1 MNNRKKKKN
10 NSSYIIDGA
19 ILIGV
24 TSLLLLIFFGVF
36 DPSGKYVTNFFVG
49 VAGLSVYGLA
59 LAGFIIGVLR
69 IVKFD
74 FSLSVTR
81 ILQAALIYSLFI
93 MVFHAVTSVNYAEIA
108 SGYSSYLSYCYHE
121 ADTAGG
127 VIAGL
132 IVYPLVKINYVFALV
147 MLSLLLFAVIAWTLF
162 GGIVKRNSFYSRTV
176 KMRGRKKESDTI
188 THTVISSGL
197 KNENID
203 GKQLGDIRHKS
214 RFNRKGVNYTPLDD
228 DYDMNFDDGVEV
240 EYKDKF
246 AFDSVSVEEKQ
257 DINERETEKSPFDSL
272 KDVEENTFARLRREA
287 HEKRRLSEASEP
299 TSNSV
304 EDDDIEYLRGK
315 NRSVSDSDI
324 ASFKESVEKMRN
336 GEDRSIF
343 DGIKYSD
350 DDFEEY
356 YTSTRMKI
364 IEENLQKDMK
374 SKTSVESSK
383 KDSFDDDEDSVII
396 KNPDES
402 KYTSYSNE
410 YFTRERR
417 EAEKKHLLG
426 LDEEEDVIIKDDE
439 VKEANIAAE
448 TSSDSDRDNT
458 ESDVNDT
465 IIEKES
471 VGSNANYSSEEN
483 DGDNTDDEEY
493 VFDFD
498 PAKIFSEAEKSDES
512 DKNVKEPLDEEDV
525 EVVDLSETK
534 EIEDFSDVTDKTYS
548 IKQRSGGIRGLD
560 KFGEGKDTETESL
573 KEVKRRSDFGGT
585 HNTSSDVSV
594 PKKDD
599 AVEPQP
605 KFINPFAQQRMEN
618 KAVEEAKP
626 KEVAPKKNEPFI
638 SKSKSPYIPPSIDL
652 LKTLDGENREDIEKL
667 NNKREIIEENLKLFN
682 IHAKVKNITV
692 GPTFSRF
699 ELAMEP
705 GTGKSVKAITGLSKD
720 ITMWL
725 GAKGQVNIQAPIPG
739 RTTIGIEV
747 PNEDRRTVGLKEVF
761 NSKEFNNPKIKIP
774 FALGVDIDNVAH
786 VCDITKMPHLL
797 IAGSTGSGKSVGIS
811 ALLCSILYKCTPDQ
825 VRLILIDPKQVEL
838 NDYSALPH
846 MLLKDTIS
854 DPTQVINTLNWLIDE
869 MERRYTAFK
878 NMRVAKIEEYNDKVA
893 MQNMPIMPYIVIVI
907 DEVADLMITLK
918 KNLEDRIN
926 KLAAKSR
933 ASGIHIVLATQ
944 RPSVDIITGPIKA
957 NLPSRIAFA
966 TVQSEDS
973 KTILGQIGAE
983 KLLRY
988 GDMLF
993 MDSSSPVPERIQ
1005 GAFISKEEV
1014 VSITDYVRDHNS
1026 SEFDDSIRESIEKE
1040 AGEEEIKAAEKPGLK
1055 RDSNGPAI
1063 DEKFADALQVCITNK
1078 TATVSRIQ
1086 SKLGIG
1092 YPRAMKIHD
1101 QLESYG
1107 YITGNR
1113 VNITQEEFDQLFSED
1128 EGSEE

>member
-1 MNNRKKKKN
+1 MNNRKKTKKT
-10 NSSYIIDGA
+10 SSYIIDG
-19 ILIGV
+19 IIIVGV
-24 TSLLLLIFFGVF
+24 TALLLLILFGAF
-36 DPSGKYVTNFFVG
+36 DPSGKFITDFFVG
-49 VAGLSVYGLA
+49 IVGLSVYGLA
-59 LAGFIIGVLR
+59 IAGFIIGILR
-69 IVKFD
+69 IMKFD
-74 FSLSVTR
+74 FSLSATR
-81 ILQAALIYSLFI
+81 IIQATLIYSLFI
-93 MVFHAVTSVNYAEIA
+93 LVFHTVTSVNYAEVA
-108 SGYSSYLSYCYHE
+108 SGYGSYLFECYRE

-127 VIAGL
+127 AVAGL
-132 IVYPLVKINYVFALV
+132 IIYPLIKINYVFTLV
-147 MLSLLLFAVIAWTLF
+147 ILSVLLFAVIAWTLF

-176 KMRGRKKESDTI
+176 KMKGRKKESNTI
-188 THTVISSGL
+188 THTVINSSL

-228 DYDMNFDDGVEV
+228 DYDISFDDGVEI

-246 AFDSVSVEEKQ
+246 AFDSVSNDESDEFSV
-257 DINERETEKSPFDSL
+257 NAEKSPFDSL

-287 HEKRRLSEASEP
+287 REKLQLSENI
-299 TSNSV
+299 SNSS
-304 EDDDIEYLRGK
+304 DNNRDDIEYLHGK
-315 NRSVSDSDI
+315 TKSVSDEEM
-324 ASFKESVEKMRN
+324 AKFRESVEKIRN
-336 GEDRSIF
+336 GEDKSIF
-343 DGIKYSD
+343 DNIKYDD

-356 YTSTRMKI
+356 YTATRMKI
-364 IEENLQKDMK
+364 IEENLQRERKEKEAENNSNHNVDI
-374 SKTSVESSK
+374 
-383 KDSFDDDEDSVII
+383 DDEDSVII
-396 KNPDES
+396 KNPDDS

-417 EAEKKHLLG
+417 EAEKKQILG
-426 LDEEEDVIIKDDE
+426 LSDEEGNEVLSDETDSDSNVTDSVSFDTDIIADDKDEVRQENLDALTEETNEKINDVIDENDDDDYE
-439 VKEANIAAE
+439 FKFSAAE
-448 TSSDSDRDNT
+448 
-458 ESDVNDT
+458 
-465 IIEKES
+465 
-471 VGSNANYSSEEN
+471 
-483 DGDNTDDEEY
+483 
-493 VFDFD
+493 
-498 PAKIFSEAEKSDES
+498 IFSEAESTDTLKNTETGITDE
-512 DKNVKEPLDEEDV
+512 NV

-534 EIEDFSDVTDKTYS
+534 EISDFSDITDKTYS
-548 IKQRSGGIRGLD
+548 IKPRSNGIRGLD
-560 KFGEGKDTETESL
+560 KFGESIESNETEDAEP

-585 HNTSSDVSV
+585 HNTTVTNAM
-594 PKKDD
+594 PKKSEENE
-599 AVEPQP
+599 VQP
-605 KFINPFAQQRMEN
+605 KFINPFAQQRTEA
-618 KAVEEAKP
+618 KAVEEVKP

-638 SKSKSPYIPPSIDL
+638 SKSKTPYIPPSIDL
-652 LKTLDGENREDIEKL
+652 LKTFGGENKEDEDKL

-747 PNEDRRTVGLKEVF
+747 PNENRRTVGLKEVF
-761 NSKEFNNPKIKIP
+761 NSQEFNNPKIKIP

-838 NDYSALPH
+838 NDYSSLPH
-846 MLLKDTIS
+846 MLLKDTVS

-878 NMRVAKIEEYNDKVA
+878 NMRVAKIEEYNDKVTA
-893 MQNMPIMPYIVIVI
+893 QNMPIMPYIVIVI

-983 KLLRY
+983 KLLRN

-993 MDSSSPVPERIQ
+993 MDSSSPVPDRIQ

-1014 VSITDYVRDHNS
+1014 VAITDYVRDHNS
-1026 SEFDDSIRESIEKE
+1026 SEFDESIRELIEKE
-1040 AGEEEIKAAEKPGLK
+1040 AGEEEMKAAEKPTLK
-1055 RDSNGPAI
+1055 RDSSGPAI

-1128 EGSEE
+1128 EEE